1 MPLIIIQALFF
12 FLPAYFSNAV
22 PLILN
27 RFRIFEFLNIRVDAG
42 LNMGGYP
49 LFGATKTYRGLIGGT
64 VGGMVVVV
72 IQALIFEHYQS
83 SHFLY
88 IFPYEIPQIIILGFL
103 LGVGEGLGDLIKS
116 FFKRR
121 LKIKSSA
128 PSIPLD
134 QTSFLGALFLSFF
147 YVVIP
152 NEHIATI
159 VIISPVIPLVANVI
173 AYKIGWKKVWW

>member
-1 MPLIIIQALFF
+1 MSLIVIQALFF

-27 RFRIFEFLNIRVDAG
+27 KFKVFEFLNIRVDG
-42 LNMGGYP
+42 GIMMGGYP
-49 LFGATKTYRGLIGGT
+49 LFGTTKTYRGIIGGT
-64 VGGMVVVV
+64 IGGMLIVLV
-72 IQALIFEHYQS
+72 QALIYLFFQES
-83 SHFLY
+83 RFLF
-88 IFPYEIPQIIILGFL
+88 ILPYDLPNILILGFL
-103 LGVGEGLGDLIKS
+103 LGIGEGLGDLIKS

-121 LKIKSSA
+121 LRIDSTA

-134 QTSFLGALFLSFF
+134 QSSFLGAMFLSFF

-159 VIISPVIPLVANVI
+159 LIISPIIPLIANVI